1 MAERFIGLMAG
12 TSLDGVDAALVRFD
26 TAAPVIEAA
35 VSHPY
40 TDRIRHTL
48 RAIGAGSPLAD
59 VVAADQAVAD
69 AFGDAALAL
78 LAETGHAAAA
88 ITAIGSH
95 GQTVWHRPGAPNAAS
110 VQIGDPNRI
119 AEVTGIT
126 TVADFRRRDIAAGG
140 EGAPLAPAFHLAML
154 HGRDGRAAVL
164 NLGGIANVTVSD
176 APSGPIGF
184 DCGPANTLMDRWTER
199 HLGVRYDVDGTWA
212 ASGTVVPE
220 LLERLLADPFFRQPP
235 PKSTGPERFGPD
247 WLDGHIATLSAPPAP
262 QDVQATLA
270 ALTAR
275 TVADALMASTADG
288 IITNPHRLLVC
299 GGGVHNT
306 HLMDTLQRRL
316 PGWHVSSTDEV
327 GIHPDFVEAGAFA
340 WLARETL
347 AGRPGNLPGVTG
359 ARRPVVLG
367 GIYPA

>member
-12 TSLDGVDAALVRFD
+12 TSLDGVDAAMVRFD
-26 TAAPVIEAA
+26 TGTPVVEAT
-35 VSHPY
+35 VSRPY
-40 TDRIRHTL
+40 PDRLRHTL

-59 VVAADQAVAD
+59 VIAADQAVAE
-69 AFGDAALAL
+69 AFSDTAQAL
-78 LAETGHAAAA
+78 LARAGRPAETV
-88 ITAIGSH
+88 TAIGSH
-95 GQTVWHRPGAPNAAS
+95 GQTVWHRPGAPRAAS
-110 VQIGDPNRI
+110 VQIGDASRI
-119 AEVTGIT
+119 AEATGIT

-154 HGRDGRAAVL
+154 QGQGSGTAVL
-164 NLGGIANVTVSD
+164 NLGGIANLTVGD
-176 APSGPIGF
+176 APAGPIGF

-199 HLGVRYDVDGTWA
+199 HLGERYDADGAWA
-212 ASGTVVPE
+212 ASGTVDPA
-220 LLERLLADPFFRQPP
+220 LLERLLADPFFRKPP

-247 WLDGHIATLSAPPAP
+247 WLDERIASLSRPPAAA
-262 QDVQATLA
+262 DVQATLA

-275 TVADALMASTADG
+275 TVADAVNASIGNATAAPG
-288 IITNPHRLLVC
+288 RLLVC

-306 HLMDTLQRRL
+306 HLMDMVRRHL
-316 PGWHVSSTDEV
+316 PGWQVGSTDEA
-327 GIHPDFVEAGAFA
+327 GIDPDFVEAAAFA

>member
-1 MAERFIGLMAG
+1 MTKRFIGLMAG
-12 TSLDGVDAALVRFD
+12 TSLDGVDAVLVRFGN
-26 TAAPVIEAA
+26 ASPVIEAA
-35 VSHPY
+35 VSRPY
-40 TDRIRHTL
+40 PDRIRHTL

-69 AFGDAALAL
+69 AFGEAVRAL
-78 LAETGHAAAA
+78 LAEARQTAEAV
-88 ITAIGSH
+88 TAIGSH
-95 GQTVWHRPGAPNAAS
+95 GQTVWHRPGAPKAAS
-110 VQIGDPNRI
+110 VQIGDPSRI
-119 AEVTGIT
+119 AEATGIT

-140 EGAPLAPAFHLAML
+140 EGAPLAPAFHLAIL
-154 HGRDGRAAVL
+154 QGQGSGTAVL
-164 NLGGIANVTVSD
+164 NLGGIANLTVGD
-176 APSGPIGF
+176 AAGGPIGF

-199 HLGVRYDVDGTWA
+199 HLGERYDADGAWGA
-212 ASGTVVPE
+212 GGAVIPE

-247 WLDGHIATLSAPPAP
+247 WLDDHLAALPCPPAP
-262 QDVQATLA
+262 VDVQATLA
-270 ALTAR
+270 DLTAR
-275 TVADALMASTADG
+275 TVADALSASTGGSAAAPG
-288 IITNPHRLLVC
+288 RLLVC

-306 HLMDTLQRRL
+306 HLMGTLRRHL
-316 PGWHVSSTDEV
+316 PGWQVGSTEEI
-327 GIHPDFVEAGAFA
+327 GIDPDFVEAAAFA